1 MSPFPSLYF
10 TSQPCYQVG
19 LDRLWFVARRVALEY
34 RAVGADEELGEVPL
48 DRLGTE
54 KAGLLRLEVF
64 VERVRIRTVHVDLC
78 EQGEG
83 DAVVPGAELFD
94 LRFAARLL
102 VPELITGE
110 TEHDE
115 TPVPETVV
123 ERLQS
128 HVLWREAAL
137 ACNIDD
143 EQRLVA
149 VDVHL
154 QWLPVDRDE
163 VDVVEA
169 YRVRIHRVQF
179 PSMSG
184 RNVDSIP
191 SRFAIHHTQPSS
203 PKGRPLFC
211 PQKAE
216 CPRVF
221 FLLHSLIP
229 SRKNLDQKHP
239 QLSQRPRVVF

>member
-1 MSPFPSLYF
+1 MLDCKTDPLF
-10 TSQPCYQVG
+10 TSQSRCQVG
-19 LDRLWFVARRVALEY
+19 LDRLWFVARPIALEY

-54 KAGLLRLEVF
+54 KAGLLRLEEF
-64 VERVRIRTVHVDLC
+64 VERVRLHTVHVDLY

-83 DAVVPGAELFD
+83 DTVVSGAELRD
-94 LRFAARLL
+94 LCFAAWLL

-115 TPVPETVV
+115 TPVPEFVV

-137 ACNIDD
+137 ARNIDD
-143 EQRLVA
+143 EQRLAA

-154 QWLPVDRDE
+154 LWLAVDGDE

-169 YRVRIHRVQF
+169 CRAPLNIWTGRI
-179 PSMSG
+179 
-184 RNVDSIP
+184 
-191 SRFAIHHTQPSS
+191 SRRAKWTP
-203 PKGRPLFC
+203 
-211 PQKAE
+211 
-216 CPRVF
+216 
-221 FLLHSLIP
+221 
-229 SRKNLDQKHP
+229 
-239 QLSQRPRVVF
+239 